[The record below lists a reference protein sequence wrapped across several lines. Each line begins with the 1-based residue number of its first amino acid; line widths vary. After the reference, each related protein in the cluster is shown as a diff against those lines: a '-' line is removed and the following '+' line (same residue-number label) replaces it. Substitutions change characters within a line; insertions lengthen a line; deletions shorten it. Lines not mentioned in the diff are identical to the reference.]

1 MGTIIESAAIS
12 IPKLFRRGSID
23 LEAKAAKDCLKR
35 AGRNPNEVDLIIN
48 AGIYRDKY
56 LAEPAV
62 SSFIQ
67 RKVGANS
74 LFNSKGTFSF
84 DLNNGACGLLTGM
97 QIIDGF
103 IRSGRARLGLAV
115 AGDSEPMKNQSE
127 GFDFP
132 AAASAVLLTLGRE
145 GEGFT
150 VFKTQTYS
158 QFKDGFGS
166 TVEWAEN
173 RKKHMLVMK
182 ERADYVS
189 HCVECALDSL
199 NAFLE
204 HASVGLRDVD
214 LVIPTQSP
222 KGFVET
228 VKKETGFGEK
238 IIDVAN
244 ELGNIHTAAI
254 GAALEKAFAN
264 GVFRGARNVLFLAV
278 GSGITVSMAL
288 YRNFEAK
295 N

>member
-1 MGTIIESAAIS
+1 MGTTIESVGIS
-12 IPKLFRRGSID
+12 MPSLFRRGSIN
-23 LEAKAAKDCLKR
+23 LEADAAKDCLNR
-35 AGRNPNEVDLIIN
+35 VGRGPNEVDLIVR
-48 AGIYRDKY
+48 AGIYRDKHMV
-56 LAEPAV
+56 EPAT
-62 SSFIQ
+62 SSFVQ
-67 RKVGANS
+67 RKLGATSFLNG
-74 LFNSKGTFSF
+74 KGTFSF

-97 QIIDGF
+97 QVIDGF
-103 IRSGRARLGLAV
+103 IRSGKVKFGLVV
-115 AGDSEPMKNQSE
+115 AGDSEPISGQSE

-166 TVEWAEN
+166 TVEWDEN
-173 RKKHMLVMK
+173 RRKHMLVMK

-199 NAFLE
+199 NAFLG

-214 LVIPTQSP
+214 LVIPSQSP

>member
-12 IPKLFRRGSID
+12 RPGLFRRGSID
-23 LEAKAAKDCLKR
+23 LEAKAVKDCLNK

-48 AGIYRDKY
+48 TGIYRDKHIV
-56 LAEPAV
+56 EPAV
-62 SSFIQ
+62 SSFVQ
-67 RKVGANS
+67 RRVGATS
-74 LFNSKGTFSF
+74 LLNGRGTFSF
-84 DLNNGACGLLTGM
+84 DLNNGACGPLTGM

-103 IRSGRARLGLAV
+103 ISSGKVKLGLV
-115 AGDSEPMKNQSE
+115 IAGDSEPIKGQSE
-127 GFDFP
+127 RYDLA
-132 AAASAVLLTLGRE
+132 AAASAVLLTLGRG

-158 QFKDGFGS
+158 QFKAAFGS
-166 TVEWAEN
+166 TVEWDDN
-173 RKKHMLVMK
+173 RKKHILVMK
-182 ERADYVS
+182 EKADYVS

-199 NAFLE
+199 DAFLG
-204 HASVGLRDVD
+204 HASVRLRDID
-214 LVIPTQSP
+214 LVIPSQSP

-228 VKKETGFGEK
+228 VRKELSFGEK

-254 GAALEKAFAN
+254 GAAMEKAFAN
-264 GVFRGARNVLFLAV
+264 GVFRRARNVLFLAV